1 MSTKDKHMLQDDIK
15 TTVKMALIEDF
26 GGVLDP
32 SLDVTAQLIAQDA
45 VSHASVITREAGIF
59 CGKEWVEEVY
69 LQLGNQ
75 IELQWF
81 VKDGDVIEPGEQL
94 FSLKGNSRLILT
106 GQRTAINFMQT
117 LSGVATEVS
126 KYVKQM
132 EGTNCKL
139 LDTRKTIPCLRS
151 ALKYAVVCG
160 GGINDRI
167 GLFDMFY
174 IRENHILSCGGIN
187 NAIQTAK
194 KQHPELKIKIDV
206 SNLDELQQA
215 LDNKADIITLDN
227 FDYDTIVLAVKQVN
241 HSALLEVSGSINLDT
256 VGRFAKTGIDFIS
269 VGAITKNIKALD
281 LSMKFVK
288 SNC

>member
-1 MSTKDKHMLQDDIK
+1 MLQDDIK

-32 SLDVTAQLIAQDA
+32 SLDVTAQLIAHDA

-94 FSLKGNSRLILT
+94 FSIKGNSRLILT

-151 ALKYAVVCG
+151 ALKHAVVCG
-160 GGINDRI
+160 GGINDRT

-174 IRENHILSCGGIN
+174 IRKNHILSCGGIN

>member
-1 MSTKDKHMLQDDIK
+1 MLQDDIK

>member
-288 SNC
+288 K

>member
-1 MSTKDKHMLQDDIK
+1 MLQDDIK

-288 SNC
+288 K

>member
-1 MSTKDKHMLQDDIK
+1 MLQDDIK

-241 HSALLEVSGSINLDT
+241 HSALLEVSGSINFDT

-288 SNC
+288 K